1 MWSARIDR
9 VATGCGMR
17 YALDL
22 QSRPATYRET
32 VEAWQSNPDFCRL
45 FSGWLAESPYQA
57 FRWETPA
64 VSTAALSQ
72 PFEFVL
78 LDSPELERAAEPEA
92 FAEHFVESAAEVVT
106 FANLRGDATLI
117 VPTPLAAPGTYV
129 HLAAFVRGAPES
141 QQNALWQT
149 VGGALARRIG
159 QQPVWLSTAGAG
171 VAWLHVRLDDRP
183 KYYGHAPYRQLPGGT
198 R

>member
-1 MWSARIDR
+1 MWSACIDR
-9 VATGCGMR
+9 ATSGRGMR
-17 YALDL
+17 YALEL
-22 QSRPATYRET
+22 HARPATYRET
-32 VEAWQSNPDFCRL
+32 VEAWQSDPAFCRQ
-45 FSGWLAESPYQA
+45 FSGLLAESPYDA

-64 VSTAALSQ
+64 VNTATLSQ
-72 PFEFVL
+72 PFEFVI
-78 LDSPELERAAEPEA
+78 LDSPELERDAEPAA
-92 FAEHFVESAAEVVT
+92 FAEHFGDSAAEVVT
-106 FANLRGDATLI
+106 FANLRGDATLV
-117 VPTPLAAPGTYV
+117 VPTPRAASATYV

-141 QQNALWQT
+141 QQDALWQA

-183 KYYGHAPYRQLPGGT
+183 KYYGHAPYRQLPGGA